1 MELHIEGEEMNKTDY
16 DIKMELW
23 RREADPKCDFCLGRG
38 HITRIVGEK
47 KTGFKRMIDCCGCR
61 KKKDKGSFVEKV
73 NAGDIT
79 MGVGGG
85 ND

>member
-47 KTGFKRMIDCCGCR
+47 KTGFKKMIDRCQCTER
-61 KKKDKGSFVEKV
+61 KKDLAERI
-73 NAGDIT
+73 NAGDA
-79 MGVGGG
+79 VLGGKQ
-85 ND
+85 